1 MDHIVCYLIRSE
13 NVCFCLPIRSHVLQA
28 DTEEMFHV
36 WINAFKEEIGAL
48 MQMMLSSRS
57 SSGLSLN
64 CDSPRASHE
73 NASDN
78 SSSSK

>member
-1 MDHIVCYLIRSE
+1 MLLS
-13 NVCFCLPIRSHVLQA
+13 IRSHVLQA

-64 CDSPRASHE
+64 DSPRASHE
-73 NASDN
+73 NAIDN
-78 SSSSK
+78 SSSSKYSFDLFLTNLA